1 MAAVAAEVV
10 VVGHLAWHP
19 NSENRPLCDQSPVV
33 SHKRHEVPHH
43 IDDRSQELVHA
54 APLDNEH
61 TAARQQLQLQLE
73 YDTYGT
79 SSQIRKNPHQCH
91 TRHEDDHNKQH
102 IGEFLE

>member
-1 MAAVAAEVV
+1 MAAVVAA

-19 NSENRPLCDQSPVV
+19 NSENRPLCDQNRVV

-61 TAARQQLQLQLE
+61 MAARQQLQLE

-79 SSQIRKNPHQCH
+79 SSQIRKNPHPHH
-91 TRHEDDHNKQH
+91 TRHEDGHHNQR
-102 IGEFLE
+102 IGEFEE